1 MNLKELFE
9 TQFTLKPLYEG
20 NLSLQTPKEYNG
32 VLYQVSVYQMDE
44 AYCFKAVDPIEL
56 GKKLVYLEKQRKLF
70 NEFVKSLDRFTCL
83 HIKHN
88 KDKPGYVYY
97 VNLNLD
103 YCFKVEYGSYEGAMV
118 MTPTELDLITYWD
131 VIREKPG

>member
-1 MNLKELFE
+1 MTLKELFE

-44 AYCFKAVDPIEL
+44 GYCFKEVNPTEL
-56 GKKLVYLEKQRKLF
+56 GKKIVYLEKQRKLF
-70 NEFVKSLDRFTCL
+70 NEFVQSLNEFTCL

-118 MTPTELDLITYWD
+118 MIPTELDLITYWD
-131 VIREKPG
+131 TVSERPT